1 MLQCYADTLFNVLC
15 SNATTTG
22 GRECVYVHAQNLAK
36 NREMSKRTKWTA
48 AVWGAGFRCVSART
62 LSEQKQKHRYLQRA
76 RAIWR
81 TPVGT
86 VETALQSYGV
96 TLLQRSRATL

>member
-36 NREMSKRTKWTA
+36 NKEMSKCTNGGRGLARWFPGRFGQNPSRGKSIGFYS
-48 AVWGAGFRCVSART
+48 VQERIGVPLWG
-62 LSEQKQKHRYLQRA
+62 RYN
-76 RAIWR
+76 
-81 TPVGT
+81 
-86 VETALQSYGV
+86 SYYFEYV
-96 TLLQRSRATL
+96 